1 MATAIATNPD
11 SDSLVMPREAPD
23 QASKSTTTLR
33 ELFHG
38 MQRRCEAGSRWYMA
52 QSQLPAGT
60 PPTLNASGEIDHT
73 APSPSAEPIGYFH
86 SRCIPKLTL
95 GQFAAAILRSRAHL
109 DEQSLLVGLVLM
121 VRYTETSGVRLT
133 LHLMHRLYVAC
144 VMVGAKT
151 HQDVFPC
158 NILLARV
165 VGMQIAE
172 VNRLEVALLTGV
184 AWTLVVRARH
194 VDHLV
199 AFCRLEEPTTVVTKQ
214 APTRA
219 PRHADPSGQEK
230 ELGIPTPVASPHPA
244 QPARPC
250 DASTASWCE
259 RSFNNSTTSPTGT
272 PPQRRG
278 GNESVTSHPCQTD
291 ECSSISS
298 EDSDRD

>member
-184 AWTLVVRARH
+184 
-194 VDHLV
+194 
-199 AFCRLEEPTTVVTKQ
+199 VTQ
-214 APTRA
+214 HAPPRA
-219 PRHADPSGQEK
+219 PRHAAPRGQEK